1 MFILL
6 QLPFADLRPMVKGEL
21 GRMPTP
27 DWTADDPGE
36 TFVRG
41 FGKMA
46 TRLTQVYGLLGERA
60 FADFNNAV
68 RFPTP
73 MAYRQDEWLS
83 PMQVRLWFRRLYFD
97 GKLAGRFEFGFIM
110 GDNVDEQIEH
120 SRGSFAYDIS
130 RLAAAVQNLP
140 VIVRSLD
147 GQENHAKLST
157 CGEALGCAYLMATTG
172 KSELSNFPPAET
184 INKHLALGSPLIQM
198 RVSNGKEVKPSRDRR
213 VLDGTDSEIFITS
226 ATPATERNN
235 VVVHLSPTGVFAE
248 SPQERATRV
257 LISHMHALM
266 FAEAHFL
273 RASKVL
279 GLGSKSTLADA
290 VKDMLDR
297 FQRLGP
303 TGPLAESDKEFHAAL
318 KVFAN
323 GYSGRAETLTRK
335 LEEFAAELAK
345 PSTASAIGTSVKG
358 AIQWLTE
365 LVVTA
370 GVKTGVQIAL
380 KGS

>member
-6 QLPFADLRPMVKGEL
+6 QFPFADLRPMVKGEL

-27 DWTADDPGE
+27 DWTADDPGA

-73 MAYRQDEWLS
+73 LAYRQEEWLS
-83 PMQVRLWFRRLYFD
+83 AMQVRLWFRRLYFD

-110 GDNVDEQIEH
+110 GDDIDEHIDR
-120 SRGSFAYDIS
+120 SKGSFAFDIGL
-130 RLAAAVQNLP
+130 LAAAIQDLP
-140 VIVRSLD
+140 VIVRSLY
-147 GQENHAKLST
+147 GAENRAKLST
-157 CGEALGCAYLMATTG
+157 CAKALGCAYLMATTR
-172 KSELSNFPPAET
+172 KSELPSFPPDET
-184 INKHLALGSPLIQM
+184 IDKHVALGSPLIQV
-198 RVSNGKEVKPSRDRR
+198 RVSNGKAVKPSRDRR
-213 VLDGTDSEIFITS
+213 ALDCADSGIFITA

-235 VVVHLSPTGVFAE
+235 IIVHMSQTGVFGE

-266 FAEAHFL
+266 FAESHFL
-273 RASKVL
+273 RVSKVL
-279 GLGSKSTLADA
+279 GLGSKSALVDA

-297 FQRLGP
+297 FQQLGP
-303 TGPLAESDKEFHAAL
+303 TGPLAESDQEFHAAL

-323 GYSGRAETLTRK
+323 GYSGRAEALTRK
-335 LEEFAAELAK
+335 LEEFAAELDK
-345 PSTASAIGTSVKG
+345 PSTASAIGTSFKG

-365 LVVTA
+365 LVVTT
-370 GVKTGVQIAL
+370 GVKTSVQIAL